1 MEKRVIIISGGT
13 IEDEKFLKERLEE
26 AHDPMIICADG
37 ASRQLLAHDII
48 PTVIIGDMDSVEEDI
63 LRYFEERGSE
73 ILKFPKRKDETDTWL
88 AMEYAFNMKP
98 DEIIILGALG
108 GRIDHALANIY
119 LLVKA
124 AEKDVKTKI
133 VDEASELFVV
143 ADTATITGNVGDTV
157 SLFPLSSSVSGIT
170 LEGFDY
176 PLSDGVMEIG
186 TPYGISNSLAEKRGT
201 ISVKTGN
208 LLVVRFYREVS

>member
-1 MEKRVIIISGGT
+1 MEKKVVIISGGT
-13 IEDEKFLKERLEE
+13 IGDERFLKEWLNE
-26 AHDPMIICADG
+26 AQDPVIICADG

-48 PTVIIGDMDSVEEDI
+48 PAVIIGDMDSAEENI
-63 LRYFEERGSE
+63 LRYFKERGS
-73 ILKFPKRKDETDTWL
+73 KVVRYPKRKDETDTWL
-88 AMEYAFNMKP
+88 ALEYAFKMKP

-108 GRIDHALANIY
+108 GRIDHALANIF

-124 AEKDVKTKI
+124 AKKGVKTKI
-133 VDEASELFVV
+133 VDETSELFVV
-143 ADTATITGNVGDTV
+143 VDTVTITGNIGDTV

-170 LEGFDY
+170 LQGFDY

-186 TPYGISNSLAEKRGT
+186 APYGISNRLAEERGI
-201 ISVKTGN
+201 ISVGTGH